1 MRIQKLAERG
11 MNMAGFNRP
20 TLRDSDGDQKIKRYV
35 HSPLTVEHNGVNA
48 AITENGKVV
57 LSKVATVHKDTN
69 EVEYDEIEIPASLVF
84 KLASLLKATR
94 KVKYVAISELAGSN
108 TASAHDSE

>member
-1 MRIQKLAERG
+1 MTFRNQPSLHDESG
-11 MNMAGFNRP
+11 E
-20 TLRDSDGDQKIKRYV
+20 QKIKRYV

-48 AITENGKVV
+48 SITENGKVV
-57 LSKVATVHKDTN
+57 LSKVARVIAGE

-94 KVKYVAISELAGSN
+94 KIKYVSIGELSS
-108 TASAHDSE
+108 ASAVKADNEN

>member
-1 MRIQKLAERG
+1 
-11 MNMAGFNRP
+11 MAFRNGP
-20 TLRDSDGDQKIKRYV
+20 QLHDEDGEQKIKRYV

-48 AITENGKVV
+48 SITENGKVI
-57 LSKVATVHKDTN
+57 LSKVARVIAGE

-94 KVKYVAISELAGSN
+94 KIKYVSIGELSGKAG
-108 TASAHDSE
+108 TDPAA